1 MKKLLYVFLLV
12 SLSATAQNYQTIT
25 FKSTDGVMITADV
38 YLTHEKT
45 SPFIVLFHQAN
56 WSRGEYLEIAPKLNQ
71 LGFNCMAVDL
81 RSGGSV
87 NNVSNATM
95 QSAVAAM
102 KETKYVNSIP
112 DIEAAVDYADEFYA
126 EGKLII
132 WGSSYS
138 SSLVLNYAGTHP
150 DKVQAVMS
158 FSPGEYF
165 RSQGKPADF
174 ITTSAANINV
184 PVFITSAKGEQGSWQ
199 KIYDAVPSASKEY
212 YLPET
217 PGNHGSRALWAK
229 FGDSLRYWDAVEAFL
244 NKIK

>member
-1 MKKLLYVFLLV
+1 MKKLIYIFCLISFGV
-12 SLSATAQNYQTIT
+12 SAQNYQTIT
-25 FKSTDGVMITADV
+25 FKSGDGITITANL
-38 YLTHEKT
+38 YLTEAKT
-45 SPFIVLFHQAN
+45 EPFIILFHQAN
-56 WSRGEYLEIAPKLNQ
+56 WSRGEYLEIGPKLNQ
-71 LGFNCMAVDL
+71 LGYNCMAVDL

-87 NNVSNATM
+87 NNVANATM

-112 DIEAAVDYADEFYA
+112 DIKAAVDYAKEFHA
-126 EGKLII
+126 EGKLVI

-138 SSLVLNYAGTHP
+138 SSLVLHYAGTNP
-150 DKVQAVMS
+150 ENVDAVLS

-174 ITTSAANINV
+174 IASAAKNITK
-184 PVFITSAKGEQGSWQ
+184 PVFITSAKGEQKSWQ
-199 KIYDAVPSASKEY
+199 SIYDAIPSESKEF

-244 NKIK
+244 AKLD